1 MALTKVS
8 RGLLSTGIVDNST
21 TTAITIDSSENVGIG
36 TSSPRSVTNY
46 SVVGING
53 TSGSAIDFEL
63 GEALKTS
70 LTQSAGQFEIN
81 VVPAL
86 PLIFKTSNTERMRI
100 DAAGRVTMPYQ
111 PAFAVRPAIG
121 QDNIAVSADTTVVFG
136 TEIADQGGN
145 FASNTFTAPVTGLY
159 QLNATVY
166 FLEVQTASAFIQVN
180 INTSNRVNYAVL
192 DPASYDENSTY
203 LTIGHSVLA
212 DMDAGDT
219 AFVQV
224 QMGPGGSASTDIT
237 VNSQFSGYLVA

>member
-1 MALTKVS
+1 M
-8 RGLLSTGIVDNST
+8 
-21 TTAITIDSSENVGIG
+21 
-36 TSSPRSVTNY
+36 
-46 SVVGING
+46 
-53 TSGSAIDFEL
+53 
-63 GEALKTS
+63 
-70 LTQSAGQFEIN
+70 
-81 VVPAL
+81 
-86 PLIFKTSNTERMRI
+86 
-100 DAAGRVTMPYQ
+100 
-111 PAFAVRPAIG
+111 
-121 QDNIAVSADTTVVFG
+121 FG

-180 INTSNRVNYAVL
+180 INTSNRVHYAVL

-224 QMGPGGSASTDIT
+224 QTASTEH
-237 VNSQFSGYLVA
+237 